1 MRVQA
6 NGIEI
11 EVDDQRPPGGEPLLL
26 VQGLG
31 MQLIAWPDEL
41 VQDLAAR
48 GFRVLRIDNRDAGL
62 SSGFEHLGVPSLPR
76 QLWRRFLHL
85 PVHAPYRIADMADDA
100 LGVLDALGIGR
111 AHVCGVSMGGMI
123 AMHLAAAHPQ
133 RLASLTLMMTTS
145 GARRLPQPSLR
156 IQRAL
161 MSRPPA
167 GSDVEVVVRH
177 FERVL
182 DAIGSPAFP
191 PEPQRMRER
200 LRASTER
207 AWRPAGT
214 ARQILAIMGDD
225 DRTPLLARI
234 QAPTRVIHGE
244 ADPLVPVAA
253 GRDLVARIAGAECDF
268 IAGMGHDL
276 PLQLLPRFA
285 ADIAES
291 AARWR
296 ASASAA

>member
-1 MRVQA
+1 M
-6 NGIEI
+6 
-11 EVDDQRPPGGEPLLL
+11 
-26 VQGLG
+26 
-31 MQLIAWPDEL
+31 
-41 VQDLAAR
+41 QDLAAR

-62 SSGFEHLGVPSLPR
+62 SSGFDHLGVPSLPR

-214 ARQILAIMGDD
+214 ARQILAIMADD